1 VAGSSGGAA
10 EAVADGETG
19 LVVDAPHDPV
29 AVAAALAALLD
40 DPSRRERMGAAARR
54 RAVGEFAYD
63 VLADRLAEVLGRW

>member
-10 EAVADGETG
+10 EAVAVGETG
-19 LVVDAPHDPV
+19 LVVDAPHDPDAV
-29 AVAAALAALLD
+29 AVTLAALLD
-40 DPSRRERMGAAARR
+40 DSGRRERMGTAARG